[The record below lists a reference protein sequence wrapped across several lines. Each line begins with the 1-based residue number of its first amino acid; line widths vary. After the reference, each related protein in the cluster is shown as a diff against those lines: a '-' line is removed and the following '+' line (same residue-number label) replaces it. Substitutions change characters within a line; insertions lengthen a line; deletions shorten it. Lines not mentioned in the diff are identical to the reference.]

1 MNKQTPFFS
10 LSPLA
15 SYYFIVLNGSS
26 RLHDEIP
33 PLLLFF
39 LSLSF
44 LPADLSKA
52 GMAEFQ
58 EKLRLQHETSM
69 HKELEKLLAT
79 AKGAE
84 QEVGLGFG
92 ARVPGACLWIQ
103 GGCFGGVRK
112 FLGMLD

>member
-69 HKELEKLLAT
+69 HKELEKLLTT

-92 ARVPGACLWIQ
+92 ARVPGACLWI
-103 GGCFGGVRK
+103 
-112 FLGMLD
+112 